1 MEPAASTTAAPTTGS
16 GPKKQLKAMKL
27 AKDMTPDERMIE
39 SEKRA
44 GQREVAKNRVLA
56 ARLDEERGQ
65 ETERYLVMQALA
77 NI

>member
-1 MEPAASTTAAPTTGS
+1 
-16 GPKKQLKAMKL
+16 MKL